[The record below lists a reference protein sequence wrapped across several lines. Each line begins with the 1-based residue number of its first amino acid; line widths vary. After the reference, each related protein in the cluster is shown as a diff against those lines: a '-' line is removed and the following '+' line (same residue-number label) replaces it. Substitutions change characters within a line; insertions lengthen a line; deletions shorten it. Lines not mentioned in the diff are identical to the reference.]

1 MICMYKC
8 LQLRDAHFT
17 IGLVHVDTS
26 LYSLS
31 FIDHHIII
39 IIMIIVILNFKYAKS
54 SCGKDNNLYTVL
66 SALLKESFY
75 LFTLYLRFTSNLKL
89 QETLLC
95 YSHYFLNNWDFF
107 CMHLLYH
114 KTAMY
119 QLSQGFYHKIS
130 GFFFRFVKGVFYYL
144 VFCYFT
150 ESSHCLLLL
159 AT

>member
-54 SCGKDNNLYTVL
+54 SCGKDNNLYPVL

-95 YSHYFLNNWDFF
+95 YLHYFLNNWDCFASIYYTIK
-107 CMHLLYH
+107 LLCTSYH
-114 KTAMY
+114 KGSIIKY
-119 QLSQGFYHKIS
+119 L
-130 GFFFRFVKGVFYYL
+130 GFFFV
-144 VFCYFT
+144 
-150 ESSHCLLLL
+150 LLNVSFI
-159 AT
+159 T